1 MNIYV
6 FCGCLAIAA
15 VAACATAE
23 AANELPADEPTTVN
37 GYELACTGVGDE
49 AKEDARW
56 PSFPV
61 RIEFANRDA
70 QYLSDVDIT
79 VTDAKGEALFT
90 VRCESP
96 WFLAKIPPG
105 KYTVAGTFQGL
116 TKTAKFTAPASGQA
130 RIVVRYPEVAG
141 DN

>member
-15 VAACATAE
+15 VAGCAVAE

-56 PSFPV
+56 PAFPV

-70 QYLSDVDIT
+70 QYLSDVDVT
-79 VTDAKGEALFT
+79 VSDSHGEALFT

-130 RIVVRYPEVAG
+130 RVVVRYPEVAG
-141 DN
+141 DH